1 METIQ
6 LKSDRKSTTTQNT
19 NDFLMLT
26 NYDTFIDVKQSKN
39 NNNLFIIDED
49 SLKEYSTSL
58 QLKISK
64 YTMYNYLL
72 ILIEI
77 ISQFLLIQLYKKKS
91 YQYHLIFLLVFLPL
105 TVLTIRFNSIY
116 MFTLFECYICF
127 IISMDIW
134 LTAIHPPL
142 LLYLIEIIGDYLV
155 IKVIIYY
162 QNQYNSITI

>member
-1 METIQ
+1 METIH
-6 LKSDRKSTTTQNT
+6 LKSDRKSTTTQYT

-72 ILIEI
+72 IMIEI
-77 ISQFLLIQLYKKKS
+77 ISQFLLIQIYKKKS
-91 YQYHLIFLLVFLPL
+91 YQYHLFFLLLFLPL
-105 TVLTIRFNSIY
+105 TAFTIRFNSIY
-116 MFTLFECYICF
+116 MVTLFECFLCF

-134 LTAIHPPL
+134 LTGIHPPL
-142 LLYLIEIIGDYLV
+142 LLYLFEIIGDYLV

>member
-1 METIQ
+1 METIH
-6 LKSDRKSTTTQNT
+6 LKSDRKSTTTQYT

-72 ILIEI
+72 IMIEI
-77 ISQFLLIQLYKKKS
+77 ISQFLLIQIYKKKS
-91 YQYHLIFLLVFLPL
+91 YQYHFQL
-105 TVLTIRFNSIY
+105 
-116 MFTLFECYICF
+116 
-127 IISMDIW
+127 
-134 LTAIHPPL
+134 
-142 LLYLIEIIGDYLV
+142 
-155 IKVIIYY
+155 
-162 QNQYNSITI
+162 

>member
-1 METIQ
+1 METIH
-6 LKSDRKSTTTQNT
+6 LKSERKSTTTQYT

-64 YTMYNYLL
+64 YTMYNY
-72 ILIEI
+72 ILII
-77 ISQFLLIQLYKKKS
+77 KKKS
-91 YQYHLIFLLVFLPL
+91 YQYHLFFLLLFLPL
-105 TVLTIRFNSIY
+105 TAFTIRFNSIY
-116 MFTLFECYICF
+116 MVTLFECFLCF

-134 LTAIHPPL
+134 LTGIHPPL